1 MACKIIN
8 NSGLDISGFEN
19 MIKSLVSFSQD
30 RFGFEKPPTLFLNSD
45 PTNAENILGKTAYY
59 DPQQKE
65 IHIYTTDRHPK
76 DIMRSIS
83 HELVHHHQN
92 CKGEFAGDHYS
103 GEGYAQKDPHMRKM
117 EEEAYLQG
125 NMCFRD
131 WEDRHKKLKEQV
143 YNEWRTNTMS
153 LKEWKNKELFGLLS
167 NKWGFG
173 KTAINEEAKPD
184 FLDLDKDGDKE
195 ESMKD
200 AAEDAKEKEGDE
212 DKEEEKDLS
221 KVPPQLRKHVA
232 KKRLD
237 EEELELQVGTPGGE
251 GDATMSDISES
262 ALQEIKRRFSKLIK

>member
-1 MACKIIN
+1 
-8 NSGLDISGFEN
+8 
-19 MIKSLVSFSQD
+19 
-30 RFGFEKPPTLFLNSD
+30 
-45 PTNAENILGKTAYY
+45 
-59 DPQQKE
+59 
-65 IHIYTTDRHPK
+65 
-76 DIMRSIS
+76 
-83 HELVHHHQN
+83 
-92 CKGEFAGDHYS
+92 
-103 GEGYAQKDPHMRKM
+103 
-117 EEEAYLQG
+117 
-125 NMCFRD
+125 
-131 WEDRHKKLKEQV
+131 
-143 YNEWRTNTMS
+143 MS

-195 ESMKD
+195 EPMKD